1 MTSTWQY
8 LEFAYHMSTDVGTVT
23 HEVLIPNLLA
33 SRIPIPMQIDAI
45 IQYLFKLE
53 TWAVSHGV
61 VPAVSKQ

>member
-1 MTSTWQY
+1 
-8 LEFAYHMSTDVGTVT
+8 MSTDVGTVT